1 MQGKNPIRSSKSFIW
16 YTKDVLGTG
25 ATSTVFQGRFKK
37 NGDQV
42 AVKVFNNLSFMRP
55 SSVQQR
61 EFEVLLKLKHQ
72 NVVKLIAIEEDQLQ
86 KQPVLVMELCTG
98 GSLYSMLEDPENS
111 YGLQETEFLKV
122 LGDISAGM
130 KHLREMDIV
139 HRDIKPGNIMRVKDD
154 DGKFM
159 YKLADFGAARELEED
174 QPYMSLYGT
183 EEYLHPDLYQRAVLR
198 QHTNQAFT
206 ARTDLW
212 STGVTIYHTAT
223 GVLPFRPFGGRK
235 NRDIMFHITTKKA
248 SGIISAVQKDSPGGE
263 IEMSEQLPAH
273 CHISLG
279 LRVYITKMLAGL
291 MECNMLKMW
300 TFDELFDHVR
310 MILELVVIYVFVPR
324 TSALL
329 KVFVANKGK
338 FAAFQEQ
345 ISSLT
350 KIPDKDQLYF
360 FEFDEFVPDVSKDCS
375 AYPKTSADNPIILIS
390 RNSENFPTL
399 VIPSQPSTRKSSTHY
414 SLENDLALAKMYAAV
429 LYYQQGVLEETITK
443 QNLYFLVPKTIH
455 CVLKSKVL
463 SLQRDSKEVEYLIS
477 QIDSFLKLWSETG
490 HYWKSVSPPE
500 TERDEITASRLQ
512 LEKWNSN
519 LLRKESDF
527 RQLQTDFQHA
537 QSILCKVL
545 ENNVLRRPILLE
557 KWTEKVRSLQPCTNC
572 RGKFEVFLQDSV
584 QIYKQFRK
592 DRQAKKLSYNEEQ
605 IHKMDKDKLGMKLS
619 GALSLFSDHCESKW
633 KKIHTCYKDWWNND
647 ALLHRSQAEDVQA
660 MMHSFIATAHRLRDS
675 ISELVMNIQ
684 SGSLRYQRIVNQIY
698 SDRVN
703 QEPVLMDASDA
714 TTSMSGM
721 VVTKDVG
728 HGVVVAQETHSP
740 QAQGESTFEVSS
752 SDLRSSIKSLGHVVE
767 TVAQA
772 KQGLEKLKESG
783 QSWMKMTKKQKMM
796 LSILDQSIQSGMPI
810 LENAKVIS
818 TG

>member
-1 MQGKNPIRSSKSFIW
+1 
-16 YTKDVLGTG
+16 
-25 ATSTVFQGRFKK
+25 
-37 NGDQV
+37 
-42 AVKVFNNLSFMRP
+42 
-55 SSVQQR
+55 
-61 EFEVLLKLKHQ
+61 
-72 NVVKLIAIEEDQLQ
+72 
-86 KQPVLVMELCTG
+86 
-98 GSLYSMLEDPENS
+98 
-111 YGLQETEFLKV
+111 
-122 LGDISAGM
+122 
-130 KHLREMDIV
+130 MDIV

-212 STGVTIYHTAT
+212 STGVTIYHTARCPAFQT
-223 GVLPFRPFGGRK
+223 VWGPEKPRYHGHHIELAWS
-235 NRDIMFHITTKKA
+235 DI
-248 SGIISAVQKDSPGGE
+248 SGEWYQALQN
-263 IEMSEQLPAH
+263 IEWQLV
-273 CHISLG
+273 CSWDKG
-279 LRVYITKMLAGL
+279 F
-291 MECNMLKMW
+291 E
-300 TFDELFDHVR
+300 
-310 MILELVVIYVFVPR
+310 
-324 TSALL
+324 
-329 KVFVANKGK
+329 GK

-375 AYPKTSADNPIILIS
+375 AYPKTTADNPIILIS

-796 LSILDQSIQSGMPI
+796 SRGQDNSDWVMKEHLTSCGKEQAAPVGQAFMAQRDDKGPPSCMRSGI
-810 LENAKVIS
+810 AVQKESL
-818 TG
+818 

>member
-1 MQGKNPIRSSKSFIW
+1 MISDDGCAYCNFLDNARKEPHKKFQVFHMVYQRCVRHRGDEYSVPRQIQGLIPMEEE
-16 YTKDVLGTG
+16 VLHNNVKLGNLSNLTE
-25 ATSTVFQGRFKK
+25 K

-375 AYPKTSADNPIILIS
+375 AYPKTTADNPIILIS

-455 CVLKSKVL
+455 
-463 SLQRDSKEVEYLIS
+463 
-477 QIDSFLKLWSETG
+477 
-490 HYWKSVSPPE
+490 
-500 TERDEITASRLQ
+500 
-512 LEKWNSN
+512 
-519 LLRKESDF
+519 
-527 RQLQTDFQHA
+527 
-537 QSILCKVL
+537 
-545 ENNVLRRPILLE
+545 
-557 KWTEKVRSLQPCTNC
+557 

-633 KKIHTCYKDWWNND
+633 KKIHNCYKDWWNND
-647 ALLHRSQAEDVQA
+647 ALLLHRSQAEDVQA

-675 ISELVMNIQ
+675 ISEVHYRSKSSKWMIMNTWVPTVI
-684 SGSLRYQRIVNQIY
+684 SMHY
-698 SDRVN
+698 
-703 QEPVLMDASDA
+703 PSDA
-714 TTSMSGM
+714 CYEHP
-721 VVTKDVG
+721 VG
-728 HGVVVAQETHSP
+728 QLAISEDSQPDILGQSQPRTRSDGCLRCNHQHEWNGCNEGRWPWCRRSP
-740 QAQGESTFEVSS
+740 RDAFSQAQGESTFEVSS

-796 LSILDQSIQSGMPI
+796 LSILDQSVQSGIPI